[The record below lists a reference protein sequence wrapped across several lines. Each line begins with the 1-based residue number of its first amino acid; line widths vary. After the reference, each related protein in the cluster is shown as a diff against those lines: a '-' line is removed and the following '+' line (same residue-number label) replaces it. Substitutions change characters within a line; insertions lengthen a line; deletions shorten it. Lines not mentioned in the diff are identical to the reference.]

1 MNKLLIVL
9 FFLTSFSLYAGEAH
23 VKVKGM
29 VCAYCSTGVEKVFK
43 KEEAVKDIKVDMDQS
58 LVSISF
64 KEGKNLDDSK
74 ITALITDSGFNVA
87 QITRGK
93 LKK

>member
-1 MNKLLIVL
+1 MNKLLVVL
-9 FFLTSFSLYAGEAH
+9 FFLSSFSLFAEDAH

-29 VCAYCSTGVEKVFK
+29 VCAYCTTGVEKVFK
-43 KEEAVKDIKVDMDQS
+43 KQEAVKEIKVDMDQN
-58 LVSISF
+58 LVSIFF

-74 ITALITDSGFNVA
+74 ITTLITDSGFNVA

-93 LKK
+93 LK